1 MPIDNGSKLSSECNI
16 AGTNAA
22 AAAVNS
28 AAVSNMAASQ
38 AAAAA
43 AAAASA
49 AATQAPTVPNDL
61 ARTSFP
67 GLKYRNIGKTGL
79 KVGNLGVLSRNK
91 KGFTYKV

>member
-1 MPIDNGSKLSSECNI
+1 M
-16 AGTNAA
+16 
-22 AAAVNS
+22 NS

-38 AAAAA
+38 VATAA

-79 KVGNLGVLSRNK
+79 KVGNLGVAGIKRVSLTNLCIDIFS
-91 KGFTYKV
+91 Y